1 MSVNRHGQPAGGEGL
16 ERGVV
21 GLSLALLIGV
31 TIGTATSIGQAHLN
45 LPWSSL
51 VNSASPWLLGGF
63 FAGALQQ
70 RRRTGIAA
78 GLLAC
83 VSEVVAYY
91 AVTEVRGY
99 PASNGEIAFWIVTAV
114 IGGPLFGWGG
124 WAWRHGPA
132 RLRPLGA
139 CLVGATFLA
148 EAIGTYD
155 LRLHY
160 HSTVILY
167 LLIGVALTV
176 LVTLTSGALRRHP
189 TAITTST
196 LAAFIVGL
204 LVYWLGLSVLAGS
217 SFSA

>member
-1 MSVNRHGQPAGGEGL
+1 MADDWNDRPAGEK
-16 ERGVV
+16 EFKRGVV
-21 GLSLALLIGV
+21 GWSLALLIGIA
-31 TIGTATSIGQAHLN
+31 IGAGTSIGQAHLN

-63 FAGALQQ
+63 LAGALQQ
-70 RRRTGIAA
+70 RIRTGIAA

-91 AVTEVRGY
+91 AVTEARGY
-99 PASNGEIAFWIVTAV
+99 AASNGEIAFWVVSAL

-124 WAWRHGPA
+124 WAWRHGA
-132 RLRPLGA
+132 AQFRPLGA
-139 CLVGATFLA
+139 GLAGGTFLA

-167 LLIGVALTV
+167 LLIGAALTV
-176 LVTLTSGALRRHP
+176 VVTLTSGAVRRHP
-189 TAITTST
+189 TAMVAST
-196 LAAFIVGL
+196 VGAFIVGL
-204 LVYWLGLSVLAGS
+204 VIYWLGLSVLAGS